1 MVDQYG
7 RVKRFLPAVLCDL
20 YFQAGR
26 TYTVC
31 HSLSDRTERLEK
43 AHPGH
48 ISLSFM
54 VTNIFC
60 LTHIDQQILITIEKQ
75 DISIWLKDDISKW
88 DLHDMFI
95 PI

>member
-48 ISLSFM
+48 KMSLFK
-54 VTNIFC
+54 VVH
-60 LTHIDQQILITIEKQ
+60 LAQKLVIE
-75 DISIWLKDDISKW
+75 
-88 DLHDMFI
+88 
-95 PI
+95 